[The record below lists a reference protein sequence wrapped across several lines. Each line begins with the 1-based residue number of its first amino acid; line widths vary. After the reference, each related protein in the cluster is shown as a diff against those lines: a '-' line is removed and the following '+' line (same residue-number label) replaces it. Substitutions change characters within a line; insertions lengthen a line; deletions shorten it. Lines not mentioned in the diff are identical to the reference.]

1 MIERP
6 LDRRTPLPPQLGR
19 RIEILGLVAFV
30 LFAIVVLRLWYLQVL
45 TGSANRALANSNV
58 VRRIAIPPP
67 RGLILDRDGRVI
79 AGVRPAAV
87 AAIVCSE
94 LPLAPS
100 RRAALYTA
108 LGTELAIPAKQIAAA
123 VTPCDTYSPIA
134 IEADIPSSALIYLK
148 EHEANFPGVI
158 EEQTSVRDYR
168 YGDLGA
174 QTLGFVHQLNSG
186 NLKDQNFKGVAAGDI
201 VGQAGLEYQYDRYLR
216 GTDGVQ
222 RIQVDSLGNATGTP
236 LPSTPAI
243 AGDDLKTSIDLPL
256 EQEGMAA
263 IATGMKLAKRNG
275 YAGDAAAFVAL
286 DPRNGEVLATGS
298 LPSYDP
304 NVLSKP
310 FIATRTY
317 DAQAAGDAFIN
328 RAISSA
334 YPTGSTFKPIAAL
347 AALQSGLITP
357 GTLLG
362 ATPSSGCKQYFGQTF
377 CNSNGADFGANDLD
391 KALEVSEDTYFYQ
404 IGAEANARGE
414 VLQTTAKELGLGGLT
429 GIDVPGEAAGDVPD
443 AAWVRQQDAAY
454 RAANCGHGR
463 HGLDCP
469 AGPYPPWTPG
479 QDIQLAT
486 GQGYLDATPLQMA
499 VAYSALANGGKIVT
513 PHIGLQVENP
523 NGQLLV
529 ALPPPAPRRLPARD
543 DAYLQTILAGLHLAA
558 QGASG
563 TSDDV
568 FGNFPRTI
576 YGKTGTAQTVTG
588 NARDDQSWYVAYAPD
603 ATRPIVVAVTVE
615 KGGYGD
621 EAAAPAARLILA
633 KWFNLPETVVRGSST
648 SR

>member
-6 LDRRTPLPPQLGR
+6 LDRRAPLPPRIGR
-19 RIEILGLVAFV
+19 RIEILGAIAFV
-30 LFAIVVLRLWYLQVL
+30 LFAIVALRLWYLQVL
-45 TGSANRALANSNV
+45 TGGENRALANSNV
-58 VRRIAIPPP
+58 VRKIAIPPP
-67 RGLILDRDGRVI
+67 RGLILDRNGSVI

-94 LPLAPS
+94 LPASPV
-100 RRAALYTA
+100 RRAALYSA
-108 LGTELAIPAKQIAAA
+108 LGKELSIPAKQITTA

-134 IEADIPSSALIYLK
+134 IEADIPSAALIYLK
-148 EHEANFPGVI
+148 EHEASFPGVI
-158 EEQTSVRDYR
+158 EEQTSVREYR
-168 YGDLGA
+168 YGELGA
-174 QTLGFVHQLNSG
+174 QMLGFVHELNAS
-186 NLKDQNFKGVAAGDI
+186 NLKDSNFKGVATGDI
-201 VGQAGLEYQYDRYLR
+201 VGQAGLEYQYDHYLR
-216 GTDGVQ
+216 GTDGIQ
-222 RIQVDSLGNATGTP
+222 RIQVDSRGNATGNP
-236 LPSTPAI
+236 LPSTAPI

-256 EQEGMAA
+256 EKEGMAA
-263 IATGMKLAKRNG
+263 IAEGMKLAKGNG

-286 DPRNGEVLATGS
+286 DPRNGQVLATGS

-310 FIATRTY
+310 FIPTSQY
-317 DAQAAGDAFIN
+317 DAQAAGDSFIN
-328 RAISSA
+328 RAVSSA

-347 AALQSGLITP
+347 AALQAGLITP
-357 GTLLG
+357 DTLLG
-362 ATPSSGCKQYFGQTF
+362 ATPSSGCKEYFGQRF
-377 CNSNGADFGANDLD
+377 CNSNGADFGANDLE

-404 IGAEANARGE
+404 VGAEANARGD
-414 VLQTTAKELGLGGLT
+414 VLQDVAKTLGLGGLT
-429 GIDVPGEAAGDVPD
+429 GIDVPGEVTGDVPD
-443 AAWVRQQDAAY
+443 AAWVRQQNAAY
-454 RAANCGHGR
+454 RAQNCTHGH

-469 AGPYPPWTPG
+469 TGPYPAWTPG

-499 VAYSALANGGKIVT
+499 VAYSALANGGKIIT
-513 PHIGLQVENP
+513 PHIGLEVENP
-523 NGQLLV
+523 NGQLIV
-529 ALPPPAPRRLPARD
+529 ALPPPPARRLPAGD
-543 DAYLQTILAGLHLAA
+543 DAYLQTILDGLHLAA

-568 FGNFPRTI
+568 FGTFPRTV

-633 KWFNLPETVVRGSST
+633 KWFNLPETVIRGSST